1 MKFGHF
7 DSISADKAI
16 VVTEENVL
24 AALSSRNGEILWRRV
39 LETDDSR
46 GDIKFLYVTRD
57 SKNIASHSGDVDP
70 FGVITVSGSNPV
82 LFRGWDITNGNLAW
96 EWSLTPTKDGEAQYF
111 FKDQNIYHVLPV
123 WNSHIEI
130 TEYHASSGQQ
140 RKPTTSKI
148 TAGWITKDRCALS
161 SSFFACLVKDQ
172 LIAIDLLAD
181 KNNVK
186 SAPVQGS
193 DVKVLR
199 GTEGFIQV
207 GRQVL
212 SVNDL
217 KVVFENRNSASL
229 FMDSKIVQLT
239 QQGKEIKIQLEDQE
253 LAVLSDLPET
263 LDNNLQI
270 LSVKCKPKRENPSQ
284 LACRFL
290 LSTDDGAIVLAQQ
303 SKVKWIREE
312 ALTQIASMEFLDLT
326 LSDAQGAIE
335 EELNNKD
342 GEWACGHIF
351 SLVVHDLISLVIKIF
366 LHVSPPRKQRKSIV
380 RPSVVFFGV
389 VFRCSLSGRKE
400 QATV

>member
-1 MKFGHF
+1 MKFAQF
-7 DSISADKAI
+7 DSISAEKAI

-24 AALSSRNGEILWRRV
+24 AALSSRNGDILWRRV

-96 EWSLTPTKDGEAQYF
+96 EWSLTPTKEGDAQYF
-111 FKDQNIYHVLPV
+111 FKDQNIYHVLPI

-140 RKPTTSKI
+140 RKPTSTRI

-193 DVKVLR
+193 DVKVVR

-217 KVVFENRNSASL
+217 KVVFENRNSANL
-229 FMDSKIVQLT
+229 FMDNKIVQLT
-239 QQGKEIKIQLEDQE
+239 QQGKEVKIQLEDQE
-253 LAVLSDLPET
+253 LTVLSDLPET

-270 LSVKCKPKRENPSQ
+270 LSVKCKPKRENPSE

-342 GEWACGHIF
+342 GE
-351 SLVVHDLISLVIKIF
+351 
-366 LHVSPPRKQRKSIV
+366 
-380 RPSVVFFGV
+380 
-389 VFRCSLSGRKE
+389 
-400 QATV
+400 